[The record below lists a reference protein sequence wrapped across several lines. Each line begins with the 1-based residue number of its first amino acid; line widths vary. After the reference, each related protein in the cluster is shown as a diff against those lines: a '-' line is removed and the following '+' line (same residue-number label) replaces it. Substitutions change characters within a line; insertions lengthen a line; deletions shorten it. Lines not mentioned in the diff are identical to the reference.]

1 MSVYYNEIDRNA
13 AAWLRELI
21 KHGHIA
27 HGVVDERSIS
37 DVKPNELVGFTQC
50 HFFAG
55 IGGWSLALRK
65 SGWSDDRPVWTGS
78 CPCQPFSAAGAR
90 GGMSD
95 ERHLWPHWHHLI
107 NQCRPATV
115 FGEQVASKDGLN
127 WLDLVSADMEA
138 TGYAF
143 AAADL
148 CAAGVG
154 APHIR
159 QRLWF
164 VGQRLDDTAGAR
176 HCGALK
182 GAEGQAWDKA
192 RLCMSG
198 EGGGSGGMA
207 DAGSQ
212 HLRGGS
218 GKGNGTSSAAERET
232 WQWQRGG
239 HDDCTGGANGR
250 LADAADAGFQIGRGG
265 SGVEPGSVEQSERL
279 RADSGLADANG
290 GNTSAEREQ
299 RGGQQRQQ
307 QEDSGAGCMADASAD
322 RPQGRIR
329 GGQDQEREAVNRQAG
344 CDSAAD
350 RPSTLDS
357 QWRDADW
364 LFCRDGKWRPVE
376 PGTFPLAHGLSARVG
391 RLRGYGNAI
400 VPQAAQTIIESV
412 M

>member
-21 KHGHIA
+21 KRGHIA

-37 DVKPNELVGFTQC
+37 DVRPDELVGFTQC

-65 SGWSDDRPVWTGS
+65 AGWSDDRTVWTGS

-107 NQCRPATV
+107 NQCRPATI
-115 FGEQVASKDGLN
+115 FGEQVASKDGLG

-207 DAGSQ
+207 DA
-212 HLRGGS
+212 
-218 GKGNGTSSAAERET
+218 
-232 WQWQRGG
+232 
-239 HDDCTGGANGR
+239 
-250 LADAADAGFQIGRGG
+250 ADAGFQIGRRG
-265 SGVEPGSVEQSERL
+265 SSVEPGSVEQFERFC
-279 RADSGLADANG
+279 ADGGLADANG
-290 GNTSAEREQ
+290 NGRHESLQQVSGRSPERVGGNVI
-299 RGGQQRQQ
+299 
-307 QEDSGAGCMADASAD
+307 DSGMADASAD
-322 RPQGRIR
+322 RPQGRLR
-329 GGQDQEREAVNRQAG
+329 GGQDQEREALNRQAG
-344 CDSAAD
+344 CDGAAD

-376 PGTFPLAHGLSARVG
+376 PGTFPLAHGLPARVG

-400 VPQAAQTIIESV
+400 VPQAAQAIIESV

>member
-1 MSVYYNEIDRNA
+1 MSAYYNEIDPKA

-65 SGWSDDRPVWTGS
+65 AGWSDDRPVWTGS

-107 NQCRPATV
+107 NQCRPATI
-115 FGEQVASKDGLN
+115 FGEQVASKDGLG

-164 VGQRLDDTAGAR
+164 VG
-176 HCGALK
+176 
-182 GAEGQAWDKA
+182 
-192 RLCMSG
+192 M
-198 EGGGSGGMA
+198 
-207 DAGSQ
+207 
-212 HLRGGS
+212 
-218 GKGNGTSSAAERET
+218 
-232 WQWQRGG
+232 
-239 HDDCTGGANGR
+239 
-250 LADAADAGFQIGRGG
+250 
-265 SGVEPGSVEQSERL
+265 
-279 RADSGLADANG
+279 ADANG
-290 GNTSAEREQ
+290 NGCHESLQQVSGRSPERVGGNVINSGMDDTTGARLEGSA
-299 RGGQQRQQ
+299 
-307 QEDSGAGCMADASAD
+307 GAGMQGGCGRPSDARGSFGLADASAD

-329 GGQDQEREAVNRQAG
+329 GGQDQGREAVNRQAG
-344 CDSAAD
+344 CDGAVD
-350 RPSTLDS
+350 RPSTVDS

-400 VPQAAQTIIESV
+400 VPQAAQAIIESV
-412 M
+412 MQ